1 MVSDDNAQGD
11 IFKIELEEKHILK
24 RAPIIEQER
33 ATAIRDL
40 LRSHKFTP
48 VAKSQKPYYVKLG
61 VKDYRLSIK
70 IRDEKRVELEP
81 VILPLRP
88 FKKLIKDYFLIC
100 DGFMQAYRSGDRAK
114 VETLDMTR
122 RALHNE
128 GALLLKDYLK
138 DRVEMD
144 IQTSRG
150 FFTLI
155 CVLHI

>member
-1 MVSDDNAQGD
+1 MHGMSDQHAD
-11 IFKIELEEKHILK
+11 IFKIELEDHHVLK

-40 LRSHKFTP
+40 LRSHSFVPKET
-48 VAKSQKPYYVKLG
+48 SLKPFYIRIG
-61 VKDYRLSIK
+61 VKDYRLILK
-70 IRDEKRVELEP
+70 IRDENKKELAP
-81 VILPLRP
+81 ITLALRP

-128 GALLLKDYLK
+128 GALLLKEYLK
-138 DRVEMD
+138 NDIEMD

-155 CVLHI
+155 CVLHV